1 MFKKKAINFSYLFLL
16 IYLVSSPFNFIF
28 HQHEHHIVAHHNA
41 SACEKSLYFHD
52 DTNHCNDKNHINEG
66 DPTCDLCENHLFNTH
81 TFSAVGFSF
90 FSCEFI
96 TKQVVC
102 YAKKPSNKHS
112 LSSTRG
118 PPIV

>member
-1 MFKKKAINFSYLFLL
+1 MKKKLTINLSIIFLL
-16 IYLVSSPFNFIF
+16 IYLVSSPFQAFF
-28 HQHEHHIVAHHNA
+28 HHHEHHVVAHHNA

-52 DTNHCNDKNHINEG
+52 DTDHCNDKNHINEG
-66 DPTCDLCENHLFNTH
+66 DPTCDLCEHHLFNTY

-102 YAKKPSNKHS
+102 YAKKHSNKHS